1 MSNALYTV
9 LLTETW
15 EEVPGS
21 DGAEYQAVDNPDVYV
36 LATDLALVWDPEFK
50 AQVTL
55 YAQDNELFLKEFG
68 YAWTSLMNADMF
80 DGPTGSVCK

>member
-1 MSNALYTV
+1 LRTTVLSNALYTT

-21 DGAEYQAVDNPDVYV
+21 AGAEYQAVGSPGLYV

-50 AQVTL
+50 AQVYL
-55 YAQDNELFLKEFG
+55 YAQDNDQ
-68 YAWTSLMNADMF
+68 Y
-80 DGPTGSVCK
+80 C